1 MGSSLP
7 EAEKDFSPALLQNL
21 QVLLS
26 SQDRESA
33 QIQLTQVRDW
43 PRESPC
49 QGPFPPIQSK
59 CSCCNHLPGYAEQRT
74 TLRIL
79 QGRYVN

>member
-7 EAEKDFSPALLQNL
+7 EVEKDFSPALLQNL

-49 QGPFPPIQSK
+49 PGSIPTCTVQVFMLQSPAQL
-59 CSCCNHLPGYAEQRT
+59 C
-74 TLRIL
+74 
-79 QGRYVN
+79 